1 MSTYS
6 RKRFIAFGISMAA
19 TAWSQ
24 SPNLG
29 QPASAQLIEAW
40 DISIAPDGGGLPT
53 GRGTPAQ
60 GRVIYQAKC
69 AVCHGDEGS
78 GGPADQLT
86 GGIGSL
92 ASGRPVKTV
101 ASFWPYPTTLFDYVR
116 RSMPVTN
123 PQSLSNDEVYAVCA
137 YLLSVDKII
146 APNFELN
153 ALTLP
158 QVQMPNRNG
167 FISAWPG
174 TNTGSHRARDMNRN

>member
-1 MSTYS
+1 MSTCS
-6 RKRFIAFGISMAA
+6 RKRFIALGISMAA

-24 SPNLG
+24 SPHLG
-29 QPASAQLIEAW
+29 RPASAQLIEAW
-40 DISIAPDGGGLPT
+40 DISIAPDGGRLPA

-60 GRVIYQAKC
+60 GGAIYQAKC
-69 AVCHGDEGS
+69 ASCHGDRGA

-92 ASGRPVKTV
+92 ASGHPVKTV

-116 RSMPVTN
+116 RAMPVTN
-123 PQSLSNDEVYAVCA
+123 PQSLSNDEVYALCA

-158 QVQMPNRNG
+158 LVQMPNRNG
-167 FISAWPG
+167 FISAWPEIK
-174 TNTGSHRARDMNRN
+174 TGSHGARDMNHS